1 MPWHLSLFIADLQ
14 PSQELL
20 SYCVA
25 YLLNVKDWDFLS
37 NLKNTSFSGVIYV
50 SHRILL
56 F

>member
-1 MPWHLSLFIADLQ
+1 MNLLSLCAADIQ

-37 NLKNTSFSGVIYV
+37 SVMNTGISGVVYV
-50 SHRILL
+50 SHTVLS
-56 F
+56 FQ